1 MSTFFRLISLNAARV
16 LFVGSLLL
24 ALYVGL
30 NWALSIEDRPDAAS
44 IARAEALA
52 DASESELAAQEGS
65 GDPTEADAAAGP
77 TAAPTDVVATVDPQ
91 ELIAAALPPG
101 ETTVQLLDAGG
112 GTAAVDAAA
121 SALEQLGYQ
130 IVSRASSSRKV
141 DATTVYYTADN
152 EAEAEALRARDP
164 RFQSVEANR
173 GLNEGVNVHVLVGNF

>member
-1 MSTFFRLISLNAARV
+1 MPPPSHERRRWRTPVRA
-16 LFVGSLLL
+16 
-24 ALYVGL
+24 
-30 NWALSIEDRPDAAS
+30 NWQPR
-44 IARAEALA
+44 RAVATRRRA
-52 DASESELAAQEGS
+52 D
-65 GDPTEADAAAGP
+65 AAGP
-77 TAAPTDVVATVDPQ
+77 TAAPTDVAATVDPQ